1 MKALIFFL
9 LGLIIIMTSCDQQT
23 KYASKHVLA
32 CNADYAVL
40 DECKSPSPPPPG
52 QEMYK
57 PKLIKRGSITVSSTN
72 IESTKSLIYNFIRK
86 CKGHVVNESFVAND
100 PNSYYQIVLNVQS
113 DLFNKFFELIDSA
126 KLVVI
131 AKSFSAED
139 VTMQYIDNT
148 TRLENKKKLEKRY
161 LELLSKTKD
170 IKDML
175 EIEEKLENIR
185 SDIESRESQMKV
197 MEKQIAYSEINLYI
211 EKQVVNLT
219 YDQKNKYSYK
229 LLLGLG
235 KGWQGIKAVVIF
247 LISIWPLYIIAL
259 GVVYL
264 VKFFRKKRR

>member
-1 MKALIFFL
+1 M
-9 LGLIIIMTSCDQQT
+9 LGFIIVMTSC
-23 KYASKHVLA
+23 KHQA
-32 CNADYAVL
+32 NFEKRADMAYAV
-40 DECKSPSPPPPG
+40 DEEVALECVVPPPQAPR
-52 QEMYK
+52 EELYN
-57 PKLIKRGSITVSSTN
+57 PKLIKKGSLTVSSTS
-72 IESTKSLIYNFIRK
+72 IESTKSLIYEFVKK

-100 PNSYYQIVLNVQS
+100 PYSYYQLSLNVQA
-113 DLFNKFFELIDSA
+113 DLFNRFFELIDSA

-175 EIEEKLENIR
+175 DIEEKLENIR

-197 MEKQIAYSEINLYI
+197 MEKQIAYSKINLKI
-211 EKQVVNLT
+211 EKRYINLT
-219 YDQKNKYSYK
+219 YEEKNKYSYK
-229 LLLGLG
+229 LFLGLE
-235 KGWQGIKAVVIF
+235 KGWQGIKAAVIF
-247 LISIWPLYIIAL
+247 LMSIWPLYIITL

-264 VKFFRKKRR
+264 VKFFRKKRKNQNQ